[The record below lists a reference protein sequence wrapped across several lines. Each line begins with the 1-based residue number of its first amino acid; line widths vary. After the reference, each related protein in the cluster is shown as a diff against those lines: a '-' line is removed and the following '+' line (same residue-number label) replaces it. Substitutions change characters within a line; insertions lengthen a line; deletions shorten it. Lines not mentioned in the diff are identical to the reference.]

1 DDPILIEGDIAI
13 DSEAERNADPCTSH
27 GCKWGKYTDGKV
39 YIPYYIASHF
49 SSREKSI
56 ITRGLESFSSF
67 SCIRFRPSRSSDR
80 DWLSI
85 ESQNGCFSAIGRRGG
100 KQVLSLAR
108 RGCLYHGTV
117 QHELLHALGFNHEQ
131 TRSDRDNHIK
141 VLLHNVQSGME
152 HNFRKKATL
161 NQGTPYDYNSV
172 MQYHKYAFSKNNQPT
187 MLPIPNS
194 NVSFG
199 NAKEMSRN
207 DIARLNTLY
216 KCFRSS
222 DDPILIEGDI
232 AIDSEAERNADP
244 CTSRGCKWGKYT
256 DGKVYIPYY
265 IASHFSS
272 REKSIITRGLESF
285 SSFSCIRFRPS
296 RSSDRDWLSI
306 ESQNGCY
313 SYVGR
318 RGGKQVVSLARRGCL
333 YHGTVQHE
341 LLHALG
347 FNHEQTRSDR
357 DNHIKVLLQNVQ
369 SGMEHNFR
377 KIATLNQGTPYD
389 YNSVM
394 QYHKYAFSKNNQ
406 PTMLPIPNSNVSFG
420 NAKEMSRNDIA
431 RLNTLYKCCE
441 CLHEHIRNTC
451 YKYSLYSAL

>member
-1 DDPILIEGDIAI
+1 MYKSTQRIQEEDSELSVSELLERANSNLIRSDDDPILTGGDIAI
-13 DSEAERNADPCTSH
+13 DSEAERNADPCTSR
-27 GCKWGKYTDGKV
+27 GCMWGKWTDGKV

-49 SSREKSI
+49 SSREKAI

-85 ESQNGCFSAIGRRGG
+85 ES
-100 KQVLSLAR
+100 K
-108 RGCLYHGTV
+108 
-117 QHELLHALGFNHEQ
+117 
-131 TRSDRDNHIK
+131 
-141 VLLHNVQSGME
+141 
-152 HNFRKKATL
+152 
-161 NQGTPYDYNSV
+161 
-172 MQYHKYAFSKNNQPT
+172 
-187 MLPIPNS
+187 
-194 NVSFG
+194 
-199 NAKEMSRN
+199 
-207 DIARLNTLY
+207 
-216 KCFRSS
+216 
-222 DDPILIEGDI
+222 
-232 AIDSEAERNADP
+232 
-244 CTSRGCKWGKYT
+244 
-256 DGKVYIPYY
+256 
-265 IASHFSS
+265 
-272 REKSIITRGLESF
+272 
-285 SSFSCIRFRPS
+285 
-296 RSSDRDWLSI
+296 
-306 ESQNGCY
+306 NGCY
-313 SYVGR
+313 SYIGR
-318 RGGKQVVSLARRGCL
+318 RGGKQVVSLARQGCL

-431 RLNTLYKCCE
+431 RLNTLYKCSRLKVELEKAALMAKAATLKKEALLEKKQGLRLRRKNLKSRQLWLLQMLNLRFCKGLRE
-441 CLHEHIRNTC
+441 QMLHKRKMNSPS
-451 YKYSLYSAL
+451 YKKGSQLW

>member
-1 DDPILIEGDIAI
+1 MLNQQTEE
-13 DSEAERNADPCTSH
+13 DSE
-27 GCKWGKYTDGKV
+27 
-39 YIPYYIASHF
+39 
-49 SSREKSI
+49 
-56 ITRGLESFSSF
+56 
-67 SCIRFRPSRSSDR
+67 
-80 DWLSI
+80 LSV
-85 ESQNGCFSAIGRRGG
+85 S
-100 KQVLSLAR
+100 
-108 RGCLYHGTV
+108 
-117 QHELLHALGFNHEQ
+117 ELLERA
-131 TRSDRDNHIK
+131 
-141 VLLHNVQSGME
+141 
-152 HNFRKKATL
+152 
-161 NQGTPYDYNSV
+161 
-172 MQYHKYAFSKNNQPT
+172 
-187 MLPIPNS
+187 NS
-194 NVSFG
+194 NL
-199 NAKEMSRN
+199 
-207 DIARLNTLY
+207 I
-216 KCFRSS
+216 RSS
-222 DDPILIEGDI
+222 DDPILIDGDI
-232 AIDSEAERNADP
+232 SIDSEAERNADP

-357 DNHIKVLLQNVQ
+357 DNHIKVLLHNVQ

-431 RLNTLYKCCE
+431 RLNKLYQCCPDPGKSGAVRAHAGE
-441 CLHEHIRNTC
+441 LVPVQV
-451 YKYSLYSAL
+451 LL